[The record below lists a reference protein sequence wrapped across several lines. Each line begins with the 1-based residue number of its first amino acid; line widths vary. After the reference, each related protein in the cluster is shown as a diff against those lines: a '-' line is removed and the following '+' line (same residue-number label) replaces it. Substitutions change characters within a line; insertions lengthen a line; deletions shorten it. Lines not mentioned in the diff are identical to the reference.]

1 MSRGGRLNILV
12 CVKQVPD
19 TEKIRIDE
27 KTNTLVRDGVESVIN
42 PFDTYALEAAARIKD
57 ENPGSRVVAVSM
69 GLAQAEN
76 SLRECLAAAAD
87 EAYLVNDRSFGGSD
101 TFATSYILSE
111 AAKVIEEREGKFD
124 AVFCGRQAVDG
135 DTAQVGPEL
144 AERLGIPQVTNV
156 LSLEYVP
163 DGNEGRMRAV
173 QERQDGKRIIEIK
186 CPCLITFTK
195 SDQRLRTASLKA
207 KLAARKKTVHVISK
221 EDIKEIDE
229 KLTGLNGSPT
239 RVKRTFVPA
248 RDKENVSIRLKDPGE
263 AAKELLRL
271 LRERNGI
278 VL

>member
-1 MSRGGRLNILV
+1 MNILV

-57 ENPGSRVVAVSM
+57 ANPPSRVVVVSM
-69 GLAQAEN
+69 GLPQAEKA
-76 SLRECLAAAAD
+76 LRECLAAAAD
-87 EAYLVNDRSFGGSD
+87 EAYLVSDRSFGGSD
-101 TFATSYILSE
+101 TFATSYVLSE
-111 AAKVIEEREGKFD
+111 AVKVIEKKEGSFD

-144 AERLGIPQVTNV
+144 AERLGLPQVTNV

-163 DGNEGRMRAV
+163 DGNEGWMKAV
-173 QERQDGKRIIEIK
+173 QERPDGKRIMEVR

-195 SDQRLRTASLKA
+195 SDRDMRTASLKA

-221 EDIKEIDE
+221 EDIKEIDV
-229 KLTGLNGSPT
+229 KHIGLIGSPT
-239 RVKRTFVPA
+239 RVKRTFA
-248 RDKENVSIRLKDPGE
+248 AAGNRENVRIRLKDPKE
-263 AAKELLRL
+263 AAHELLKL
-271 LRERNGI
+271 LKERNGI
-278 VL
+278 DL